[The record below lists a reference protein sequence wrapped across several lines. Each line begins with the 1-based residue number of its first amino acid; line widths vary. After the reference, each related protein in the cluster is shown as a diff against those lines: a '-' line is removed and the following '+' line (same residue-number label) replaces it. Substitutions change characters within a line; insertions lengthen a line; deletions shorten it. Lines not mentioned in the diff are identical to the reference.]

1 MAINTDNQLLRD
13 PNIEPTD
20 EVIAKGLKEA
30 NAAFIKFVDGIKQ
43 QGISLM
49 DWRYYNDGKAWLGKC
64 LYKWKS
70 SRGTDKEKT
79 ILWLSIWDSF
89 FKTSF
94 FFPEKVREELL
105 NLPVSENTKIVIKRA
120 NPIGKLKFFP
130 LILDVCSEDMFND
143 LLILI
148 NYHKSIK

>member
-1 MAINTDNQLLRD
+1 MKNDDTKKQLLREPD
-13 PNIEPTD
+13 IEPTND
-20 EVIAKGLKEA
+20 ILSLTLGGIY
-30 NAAFIKFVDGIKQ
+30 NTYMKFTDML
-43 QGISLM
+43 ISCDVVLE
-49 DWRYYNDGKAWLGKC
+49 WRYYNDGKAWLGKC